1 MIQALERLD
10 GGTSMR
16 GLKFD
21 KLFFKFL
28 LSYLLV
34 LLIPVLLI
42 NGLFGYR
49 FIRAYQKEIQ
59 AQVDVDLT
67 HFGDTIDSEMQT
79 LARTVDQMHL
89 LMDFNGYHFDDNPL
103 EGRRYVNNL
112 SIYCTTNPFIREM
125 ALYLQNEDYMYIDQ
139 STCKVDFFLERLY
152 RFEDTDPDRLKD
164 QLVHGERRMVLP
176 AQLVKTPGKDV
187 EYITVLEPL
196 YTDYQTIKGT
206 CIFFIEADTIRNRIH
221 NQLGKYGVVLS
232 IEDQDKNQLFTSD
245 AEFERLDEEEEKKE
259 FFTSVHVSDQTGW
272 IYTAHVPRD
281 QEFLQKINTI
291 NRELLFITILVLLLA
306 GLLISVLMR
315 MNYSPIRRLGEKAS
329 SLLNS
334 PKQKGELE
342 TISSTLDF
350 LSDQNQYLSAKL
362 KSSAAAIKSNRIHKL
377 LTGHYMSRDDF
388 NLDVQDLN
396 MGYQNDWFFVAVV
409 QVHGKIEDYDAFAL
423 RLQELLSGSMESF
436 YTFTPEPDKIILIN
450 GTKRELLKKVEK
462 ALEQMRISVKE
473 ESHMELTI
481 GVGKLYSGTLSIPRS
496 YLEARSALDY
506 RFVKGNGNTIL
517 YKDLLVGDNA
527 AFPYPKSQFE
537 QLKDAIAQ
545 SDQDM
550 IHASVSSLIDYI
562 QRKNLP
568 LFVAKGICFDILSL
582 FIEISASFH
591 YTLSDTVDLSG
602 LMHLDTVDDVIRL
615 IQQLNTEFV
624 SQPVSQPKQDSD
636 RLLEDIILYIKENCL
651 RCDFSIQE
659 TAEHFNMLL
668 PNLSQFFKEKTGQNV
683 LDYSTDFRMERAK
696 KLLSDPKLTLK
707 EISQQVGYYNV
718 SSFIRRFK
726 QLNGVTPGD
735 YRKQKR

>member
-1 MIQALERLD
+1 MSGI
-10 GGTSMR
+10 
-16 GLKFD
+16 KFD

-49 FIRAYQKEIQ
+49 FIQAYQKEIQ
-59 AQVDVDLT
+59 AQVDVDLM

-89 LMDFNGYHFDDNPL
+89 LMDFNGFHFTDNPL
-103 EGRRYVNNL
+103 EGKRYVNNL

-125 ALYLQNEDYMYIDQ
+125 ALYLRNEDYMFIDQ
-139 STCKVDFFLERLY
+139 STCKVELFLGQLY
-152 RFEDTDPDRLKD
+152 RFENTDPDRLMD

-176 AQLVKTPGKDV
+176 AQMVKTPGKDV

-221 NQLGKYGVVLS
+221 NQLGKYGAVLCIRDRDGRLLFAS
-232 IEDQDKNQLFTSD
+232 DKEFEDQEGILENNQY
-245 AEFERLDEEEEKKE
+245 
-259 FFTSVHVSDQTGW
+259 FTSVHVSDQTGW
-272 IYTAHVPRD
+272 TYVAYVPQD
-281 QEFLQKINTI
+281 QHFLQKINTI
-291 NRELLFITILVLLLA
+291 NRELLFITIFVLILA
-306 GLLISVLMR
+306 GVLISVLMR

-329 SLLNS
+329 SLLNN

-342 TISSTLDF
+342 TISTTLDF
-350 LSDQNQYLSAKL
+350 LSDQNQYLSNKL
-362 KSSAAAIKSNRIHKL
+362 QNSAAAIKSNRIHKL
-377 LTGHYMSRDDF
+377 LTGHYMSREDF

-396 MGYQNDWFFVAVV
+396 MKYENDWFFVAVV
-409 QVHGKIEDYDAFAL
+409 QIHGKIEEYDAFAL
-423 RLQELLSGSMESF
+423 RLQELLSGFMESF

-450 GTKRELLKKVEK
+450 GLKKEESKRVEK

-473 ESHMELTI
+473 EYHLELTL
-481 GVGKLYSGTLSIPRS
+481 GVGKIYSGTLSIPRS

-527 AFPYPKSQFE
+527 AFPYPKRQFE
-537 QLKDAIAQ
+537 QLKEAISQ
-545 SDQDM
+545 SDQNM
-550 IHASVSSLIDYI
+550 IHVSVSSLIDYI
-562 QRKNLP
+562 QKKNLP

-602 LMHLDTVDDVIRL
+602 LMRLDTVDDVIRL
-615 IQQLNTEFV
+615 IQQLNTELA

-636 RLLEDIILYIKENCL
+636 RLLEEIIVYIRENCL

-668 PNLSQFFKEKTGQNV
+668 PNLSQFFKEKTGQNI
-683 LDYSTDFRMERAK
+683 LDYSTDFRMEKAK
-696 KLLSDPKLTLK
+696 KLLADHKLTLK
-707 EISQQVGYYNV
+707 DISQQVGYYNV

-726 QLNGVTPGD
+726 QLNGITPGD
-735 YRKQKR
+735 YRKLRKQHYQ

>member
-1 MIQALERLD
+1 MSGI
-10 GGTSMR
+10 
-16 GLKFD
+16 KFD

-49 FIRAYQKEIQ
+49 FIQAYQKEIQ
-59 AQVDVDLT
+59 AQVDVDLM

-89 LMDFNGYHFDDNPL
+89 LMDFNGFHFTDNPL
-103 EGRRYVNNL
+103 EGKRYVNNL

-125 ALYLQNEDYMYIDQ
+125 ALYLRNEDYMFIDQ
-139 STCKVDFFLERLY
+139 STCKVELFLGQLY
-152 RFEDTDPDRLKD
+152 RFENTDPDRLMD

-176 AQLVKTPGKDV
+176 AQMVKTPGKDV

-221 NQLGKYGVVLS
+221 NQLGKYGAVLCIRDRDGRLLFAS
-232 IEDQDKNQLFTSD
+232 DKEFEDQEGILENSQY
-245 AEFERLDEEEEKKE
+245 
-259 FFTSVHVSDQTGW
+259 FTSVHVSDQTGW
-272 IYTAHVPRD
+272 TYVAYVPQD
-281 QEFLQKINTI
+281 QHFLQKINAI
-291 NRELLFITILVLLLA
+291 NRELLFITIFVLILA
-306 GLLISVLMR
+306 GVLISVLMR

-329 SLLNS
+329 SLLNN

-342 TISSTLDF
+342 TISTTLDF
-350 LSDQNQYLSAKL
+350 LSDQNQYLSNKL
-362 KSSAAAIKSNRIHKL
+362 QNSAAAIKSNRIHKL
-377 LTGHYMSRDDF
+377 LTGHYMSREDF

-396 MGYQNDWFFVAVV
+396 MKYENDWFFVAVV
-409 QVHGKIEDYDAFAL
+409 QIHGKIEEYDAFAL
-423 RLQELLSGSMESF
+423 RLQELLSGFMESF

-450 GTKRELLKKVEK
+450 GLKKEESKRVEK

-473 ESHMELTI
+473 EYHLELTL
-481 GVGKLYSGTLSIPRS
+481 GVGKIYSGTLSIPRS

-527 AFPYPKSQFE
+527 AFPYPKRQFE
-537 QLKDAIAQ
+537 QLKDAISQ
-545 SDQDM
+545 SDQNM
-550 IHASVSSLIDYI
+550 IHVSVSSLIDYI
-562 QRKNLP
+562 QKKNLP

-602 LMHLDTVDDVIRL
+602 LMRLDTVDDVIRL
-615 IQQLNTEFV
+615 IQQLNTELA

-636 RLLEDIILYIKENCL
+636 RLLEEIIVYIRENCL

-668 PNLSQFFKEKTGQNV
+668 PNLSQFFKEKTGQNI
-683 LDYSTDFRMERAK
+683 LDYSTDFRMEEAK
-696 KLLSDPKLTLK
+696 KLLADHKLTLK
-707 EISQQVGYYNV
+707 DISQQVGYYNV

-726 QLNGVTPGD
+726 QLNGITPGD
-735 YRKQKR
+735 YRKLRKQHYQ

>member
-1 MIQALERLD
+1 MSGI
-10 GGTSMR
+10 
-16 GLKFD
+16 KFD

-49 FIRAYQKEIQ
+49 FIQAYQKEIQ
-59 AQVDVDLT
+59 AQVDVDLM

-89 LMDFNGYHFDDNPL
+89 LMDFNGFHFTDNPL

-125 ALYLQNEDYMYIDQ
+125 ALYLRNEDYMFIDQ
-139 STCKVDFFLERLY
+139 STCKVELFLGQLY
-152 RFEDTDPDRLKD
+152 RFENTDPDRLMD

-176 AQLVKTPGKDV
+176 AQMVKTPGKDI

-221 NQLGKYGVVLS
+221 NQLGKYGAVLCIRDRDGRLLFAS
-232 IEDQDKNQLFTSD
+232 DKEFEDQEGILENSQY
-245 AEFERLDEEEEKKE
+245 
-259 FFTSVHVSDQTGW
+259 FTSVHVSDQTGW
-272 IYTAHVPRD
+272 TYVAYVPQD
-281 QEFLQKINTI
+281 QHFLQKINAI
-291 NRELLFITILVLLLA
+291 NRELLFITIFVLILA
-306 GLLISVLMR
+306 GVLISVLMR

-329 SLLNS
+329 SLLNN

-342 TISSTLDF
+342 TISTTLDF
-350 LSDQNQYLSAKL
+350 LSDQNQYLSNKL
-362 KSSAAAIKSNRIHKL
+362 QNSAAAIKSNRIHKL
-377 LTGHYMSRDDF
+377 LTGHYMSREDF

-396 MGYQNDWFFVAVV
+396 MKYENDWFFVAVV
-409 QVHGKIEDYDAFAL
+409 QIHGKIEEYDAFAL
-423 RLQELLSGSMESF
+423 RLQELLSGFMESF

-450 GTKRELLKKVEK
+450 GLKKEESKRVEK
-462 ALEQMRISVKE
+462 ALDQMRISVKE
-473 ESHMELTI
+473 EYHLELTL
-481 GVGKLYSGTLSIPRS
+481 GVGKIYSGTLSIPRS

-527 AFPYPKSQFE
+527 AFPYPKRQFE
-537 QLKDAIAQ
+537 QLKEAISQ
-545 SDQDM
+545 SDQNM
-550 IHASVSSLIDYI
+550 IHVSVSSLIDYI
-562 QRKNLP
+562 QKKNLP

-602 LMHLDTVDDVIRL
+602 LMQLDTVDDVIRL
-615 IQQLNTEFV
+615 IQQLNTELA

-636 RLLEDIILYIKENCL
+636 RLLEEIIVYIRENCL

-668 PNLSQFFKEKTGQNV
+668 PNLSQFFKEKTGQNI
-683 LDYSTDFRMERAK
+683 LDYSTDFRMEKAK
-696 KLLSDPKLTLK
+696 KLLADHKLTLK
-707 EISQQVGYYNV
+707 DISQQVGYYNV

-726 QLNGVTPGD
+726 QLNGITPGD
-735 YRKQKR
+735 YRKLRR

>member
-1 MIQALERLD
+1 MSGI
-10 GGTSMR
+10 
-16 GLKFD
+16 KFD

-49 FIRAYQKEIQ
+49 FIQAYQKEIQ
-59 AQVDVDLT
+59 AQVDVDLM

-89 LMDFNGYHFDDNPL
+89 LMDFNGFHFNDNPL
-103 EGRRYVNNL
+103 EGKRYVNNL

-125 ALYLQNEDYMYIDQ
+125 ALYLRNEDYMFIDQ
-139 STCKVDFFLERLY
+139 STCKVELFLGQLY
-152 RFEDTDPDRLKD
+152 RFENTDPDRLMD

-176 AQLVKTPGKDV
+176 AQMVKTPGKDI

-221 NQLGKYGVVLS
+221 NQLGKYGAVLCIRDRDGRLLFAS
-232 IEDQDKNQLFTSD
+232 DKEFEDQEGILENSQY
-245 AEFERLDEEEEKKE
+245 
-259 FFTSVHVSDQTGW
+259 FTSVHVSDQTGW
-272 IYTAHVPRD
+272 TYVAYVPQD
-281 QEFLQKINTI
+281 QHFLQKINTI
-291 NRELLFITILVLLLA
+291 NRELLFITIFVLILA
-306 GLLISVLMR
+306 GVLISVLMR

-329 SLLNS
+329 SLLNN

-342 TISSTLDF
+342 TISTTLDF
-350 LSDQNQYLSAKL
+350 LSDQNQYLSNKL
-362 KSSAAAIKSNRIHKL
+362 QNSAAAIKSNRIHKL
-377 LTGHYMSRDDF
+377 LTGHYMSREDF

-396 MGYQNDWFFVAVV
+396 MKYENDWFFVAVV
-409 QVHGKIEDYDAFAL
+409 QIHGKIEEYDAFAL
-423 RLQELLSGSMESF
+423 RLQELLSGFMESF

-450 GTKRELLKKVEK
+450 GLKKEESKRVEK

-473 ESHMELTI
+473 EYHLELTL
-481 GVGKLYSGTLSIPRS
+481 GVGKIYSGTLSIPRS

-527 AFPYPKSQFE
+527 AFPYPKRQFE
-537 QLKDAIAQ
+537 QLKEAISQ
-545 SDQDM
+545 SDQNM
-550 IHASVSSLIDYI
+550 IHVSVSSLIDYI
-562 QRKNLP
+562 QKKNLP

-602 LMHLDTVDDVIRL
+602 LMQLDTVDDVIRL
-615 IQQLNTEFV
+615 IQQLNTELA

-636 RLLEDIILYIKENCL
+636 RLLEEIIVYIRENCL

-668 PNLSQFFKEKTGQNV
+668 PNLSQFFKEKTGQNI
-683 LDYSTDFRMERAK
+683 LDYSTDFRMEKAK
-696 KLLSDPKLTLK
+696 KLLADHKLTLK
-707 EISQQVGYYNV
+707 DISQQVGYYNV

-726 QLNGVTPGD
+726 QLNGITPGD
-735 YRKQKR
+735 YRKLRR

>member
-1 MIQALERLD
+1 MSGI
-10 GGTSMR
+10 
-16 GLKFD
+16 KFD

-49 FIRAYQKEIQ
+49 FIQAYQKEIQ
-59 AQVDVDLT
+59 AQVDVDLM

-89 LMDFNGYHFDDNPL
+89 LMDFNGFHFTDNPL
-103 EGRRYVNNL
+103 EGKRYVNNL

-125 ALYLQNEDYMYIDQ
+125 ALYLRNEDYMFIDQ
-139 STCKVDFFLERLY
+139 STCKVELFLGQLY
-152 RFEDTDPDRLKD
+152 RFENTDPDRLMD

-176 AQLVKTPGKDV
+176 AQMVKTPGKDV

-221 NQLGKYGVVLS
+221 NQLGKYGAVLCIRDRDGRLLFAS
-232 IEDQDKNQLFTSD
+232 DKEFEDQEGILENSQY
-245 AEFERLDEEEEKKE
+245 
-259 FFTSVHVSDQTGW
+259 FTSVHVSDQTGW
-272 IYTAHVPRD
+272 TYVAYVPQD
-281 QEFLQKINTI
+281 QHFLQKINTI
-291 NRELLFITILVLLLA
+291 NRELLFITIFVLILA
-306 GLLISVLMR
+306 GVLISVLMR

-329 SLLNS
+329 SLLNN

-342 TISSTLDF
+342 TISTTLDF
-350 LSDQNQYLSAKL
+350 LSDQNQYLSNKL
-362 KSSAAAIKSNRIHKL
+362 QNSAAAIKSNRIHKL
-377 LTGHYMSRDDF
+377 LTGHYMSREDF

-396 MGYQNDWFFVAVV
+396 MKYENDWFFVAVV
-409 QVHGKIEDYDAFAL
+409 QIHGKIEDYDAFAL
-423 RLQELLSGSMESF
+423 RLQELLSGFMESF

-450 GTKRELLKKVEK
+450 GLKKEESKRVEK

-473 ESHMELTI
+473 EYHLELTL
-481 GVGKLYSGTLSIPRS
+481 GVGKIYSGTLSIPRS

-527 AFPYPKSQFE
+527 AFPYPKRQFE
-537 QLKDAIAQ
+537 QLKEAISQ
-545 SDQDM
+545 SDQNM
-550 IHASVSSLIDYI
+550 IHVSVSSLIDYI
-562 QRKNLP
+562 QKKNLP

-602 LMHLDTVDDVIRL
+602 LMQLDTVDDVIRL
-615 IQQLNTEFV
+615 IQQLNTELV

-636 RLLEDIILYIKENCL
+636 RLLEEIIVYIRENCL

-668 PNLSQFFKEKTGQNV
+668 PNLSQFFKEKTGQNI
-683 LDYSTDFRMERAK
+683 LDYSTDFRMEKAK
-696 KLLSDPKLTLK
+696 KLLADHKLTLK
-707 EISQQVGYYNV
+707 DISQQVGYYNV

-726 QLNGVTPGD
+726 QLNGITPGD
-735 YRKQKR
+735 YRKLRKQHYQ

>member
-1 MIQALERLD
+1 MSGI
-10 GGTSMR
+10 
-16 GLKFD
+16 KFD

-49 FIRAYQKEIQ
+49 FIQAYQKEIQ
-59 AQVDVDLT
+59 AQVDVDLM

-89 LMDFNGYHFDDNPL
+89 LMDFNGFHFTDNPL

-125 ALYLQNEDYMYIDQ
+125 ALYLRNEDYMFIDQ
-139 STCKVDFFLERLY
+139 STCKVELFLGQLY
-152 RFEDTDPDRLKD
+152 RFENTDPDRLMD

-176 AQLVKTPGKDV
+176 AQMVKTPGKDI

-221 NQLGKYGVVLS
+221 NQLGKYGAVLCIRDRDGRLLFAS
-232 IEDQDKNQLFTSD
+232 DKEFEDQEGILENSQY
-245 AEFERLDEEEEKKE
+245 
-259 FFTSVHVSDQTGW
+259 FTSVHVSDQTGW
-272 IYTAHVPRD
+272 TYVAYVPQD
-281 QEFLQKINTI
+281 QHFLQKINTI
-291 NRELLFITILVLLLA
+291 NRELLFITIFVLILA
-306 GLLISVLMR
+306 GVLISVLMR

-329 SLLNS
+329 SLLNN

-342 TISSTLDF
+342 TISTTLDF
-350 LSDQNQYLSAKL
+350 LSDQNQYLSNKL
-362 KSSAAAIKSNRIHKL
+362 QNSAAAIKSNRIHKL
-377 LTGHYMSRDDF
+377 LTGHYMSREDF

-396 MGYQNDWFFVAVV
+396 MKYENDWFFVAVV
-409 QVHGKIEDYDAFAL
+409 QIHGKIEDYDAFAL
-423 RLQELLSGSMESF
+423 RLQELLSGFMESF

-450 GTKRELLKKVEK
+450 GLKKEESKRVEK

-473 ESHMELTI
+473 EYHLELTL
-481 GVGKLYSGTLSIPRS
+481 GVGKIYSGTLSIPRS

-527 AFPYPKSQFE
+527 AFPYPKRQFE
-537 QLKDAIAQ
+537 QLKEAISQ
-545 SDQDM
+545 SDQNM
-550 IHASVSSLIDYI
+550 IHVSVSSLIDYI
-562 QRKNLP
+562 QKKNLP

-602 LMHLDTVDDVIRL
+602 LMQLDTVDDVIRL
-615 IQQLNTEFV
+615 IQQLNTELV

-636 RLLEDIILYIKENCL
+636 RLLEEIIVYIRENCL

-668 PNLSQFFKEKTGQNV
+668 PNLSQFFKEKTGQNI
-683 LDYSTDFRMERAK
+683 LDYSTDFRMEKAK
-696 KLLSDPKLTLK
+696 KLLADHKLTLK
-707 EISQQVGYYNV
+707 DISQQVGYYNV

-726 QLNGVTPGD
+726 QLNGITPGD
-735 YRKQKR
+735 YRKLRKQHYQ